1 MKVAP
6 ISTFNFTNFYL
17 KNQQFISL
25 KVNKITKNEKN
36 TQWLDVSTLAK
47 SMSKYKFDVRFSRFE
62 ISE

>member
-47 SMSKYKFDVRFSRFE
+47 SKSNYKFDVRFSRFE